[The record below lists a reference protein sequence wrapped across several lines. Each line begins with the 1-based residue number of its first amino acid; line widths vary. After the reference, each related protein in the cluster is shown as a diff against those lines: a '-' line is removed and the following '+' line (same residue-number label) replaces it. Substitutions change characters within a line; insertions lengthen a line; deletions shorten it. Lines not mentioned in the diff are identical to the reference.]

1 MSGPAIR
8 IDGLGK
14 KYRIG
19 TNRRASYK
27 TLREQVVE
35 TALRPWRRLRAVARG
50 HSTFDRTSE
59 IWALDNLDL
68 EVEDGEV
75 LGVIGHNGAGKTT
88 LLKVLSRI
96 TTPTT
101 GRVEI
106 RGRVGAL
113 LEVGTGFHPELT
125 GRENVFLN
133 GAILGM
139 GRKEIT
145 NKLDRIVDFAE
156 VTDFIDTP
164 VKFYSSG
171 MSVRL
176 AFAVAAHLE
185 PEVLLIDEVLAV
197 GDATFQ
203 RKCIAS
209 VRSSTQSGR
218 TALVVSHNMAF
229 VRSLCTRAVLLS
241 RGRLVT
247 DGTPDEVIAEYH
259 RSTADR
265 SAFVAPDSVKAK
277 PIHVAR
283 VELLD
288 QRGYPSQEIPC
299 GEGLTVRL
307 GLSLTPG
314 ASLPRPWI
322 GVRILSWHG
331 ELICHLANREAGTEL
346 PVIEGPVTVVCEVP
360 ELNLLPGEYQIGVV
374 VADVADGV
382 QDRVEAAV
390 PFTIT
395 PADVFDS
402 GMVPAS
408 SHGTVFQ
415 ESRWTLDDSVETAEV
430 VL

>member
-8 IDGLGK
+8 IEGLGK

-19 TNRRASYK
+19 ARQRAGYR

-35 TALRPWRRLRAVARG
+35 VALRPWRRLQAVARG

-59 IWALDNLDL
+59 IWALDGLDL
-68 EVEDGEV
+68 TVAEGEV
-75 LGVIGHNGAGKTT
+75 LGIIGHNGAGKTT
-88 LLKVLSRI
+88 LLKILSRI
-96 TTPTT
+96 TSPTT
-101 GRVEI
+101 GRAEI
-106 RGRVGAL
+106 QGRVGAL

-125 GRENVFLN
+125 GRENIYLN

-139 GRKEIT
+139 GRKEIDA
-145 NKLDRIVDFAE
+145 KLDRIVDFSE

-197 GDATFQ
+197 GDAAFQ

-209 VRSSTQSGR
+209 VRNSTQSGR

-241 RGRLVT
+241 RGRLVA
-247 DGTPDEVIAEYH
+247 DGSPDEVIAEYH
-259 RSTADR
+259 RSTEAR
-265 SAFVAPDSVKAK
+265 SAFVAPEGVETK

-288 QRGYPSQEIPC
+288 QRGYASQEIPC

-307 GLSLTPG
+307 SLSLAQG

-331 ELICHLANREAGTEL
+331 ELICHLANREAGAEL
-346 PVIEGPVTVVCEVP
+346 PVIDGPATVVCEVP
-360 ELNLLPGEYQIGVV
+360 QLNLLPGEYQIGVV
-374 VADVADGV
+374 VADVTNGV
-382 QDRVEAAV
+382 HDRVDAAV
-390 PFTIT
+390 PFSIT
-395 PADVFDS
+395 PADVFGS

-408 SHGTVFQ
+408 SHGAVFQ
-415 ESRWTLDDSVETAEV
+415 ESRWRLERSAETVETV
-430 VL
+430 R